1 MPNIG
6 AFIAWGIITALFI
19 PTGWLPNETL
29 AKLVGPMITYLL
41 PLLIGYTG
49 GRLVGGDRGGVV
61 GAITTMGVIVGADMP
76 MFLGAMIAGPLGGWA
91 IKHFD
96 RWVDGKIK
104 SGFEMLVNN
113 FSAGIIGMLLAI
125 LAFLGIGPLV
135 EVLSKLLA
143 AGVHV
148 MVTNNLL
155 PLASIFVEP
164 AKILFLNNAINHG
177 IFSPLGIQQATEA
190 GKSVFFLIEA
200 NPGPGMG
207 VLMAYM
213 FFGRGSAKQS
223 AGGAA
228 IIARIIVRDNWS
240 GDELARRLSVL
251 SIAFITALG
260 GGQFIGGLLS
270 QYSHWQMG
278 FVLMG
283 ATGLAILAL
292 MVTLPLEAGRAR
304 EPRPAMAATYF
315 AILRRPGFFWP
326 ACVGGLG
333 FATTV
338 TLQEVSPF
346 VMQQGFGLNVT
357 AFGALGLVIGVAYFS
372 GALTVNRTVARV
384 GGKKLMQTGSGI
396 VALATAAILLLWW
409 SGILAGLSGMA
420 LFIALYCLTI
430 FGQAV
435 LFPNSMAMAVSDAKE
450 YGAYAM
456 ALCGFLQQCLA
467 GVAAAGAVLLEHH
480 GLWALAIALLGLG
493 GWLMVKLRM

>member
-1 MPNIG
+1 MNKAACVKRSG
-6 AFIAWGIITALFI
+6 LWSI
-19 PTGWLPNETL
+19 PARTMTL
-29 AKLVGPMITYLL
+29 ACLLVFMAQMATTVYLPSL
-41 PLLIGYTG
+41 PTVMREL
-49 GRLVGGDRGGVV
+49 
-61 GAITTMGVIVGADMP
+61 
-76 MFLGAMIAGPLGGWA
+76 AMSRRAT
-91 IKHFD
+91 
-96 RWVDGKIK
+96 
-104 SGFEMLVNN
+104 E
-113 FSAGIIGMLLAI
+113 
-125 LAFLGIGPLV
+125 
-135 EVLSKLLA
+135 LSI
-143 AGVHV
+143 
-148 MVTNNLL
+148 
-155 PLASIFVEP
+155 SIFVIGAALP
-164 AKILFLNNAINHG
+164 VLFWGA
-177 IFSPLGIQQATEA
+177 AA
-190 GKSVFFLIEA
+190 DR
-200 NPGPGMG
+200 
-207 VLMAYM
+207 
-213 FFGRGSAKQS
+213 FGRRAPLTLSLLLFIGCSGLLALCSNGTQLLALRALQGVG

-260 GGQFIGGLLS
+260 GGQFVGGLLS

-292 MVTLPLEAGRAR
+292 MATLPLEAGRDR
-304 EPRPAMAATYF
+304 GPRPAMTATYF

-357 AFGALGLVIGVAYFS
+357 AFGALGLVIGIAYFS

-396 VALATAAILLLWW
+396 VALATVAILILWW
-409 SGILAGLSGMA
+409 SEILAGLSGMV

-480 GLWALAIALLGLG
+480 GLWALAIALLGLA

>member
-1 MPNIG
+1 M
-6 AFIAWGIITALFI
+6 
-19 PTGWLPNETL
+19 TL
-29 AKLVGPMITYLL
+29 ACLLVFMAQMATTVYLPSL
-41 PLLIGYTG
+41 PTVMREL
-49 GRLVGGDRGGVV
+49 
-61 GAITTMGVIVGADMP
+61 
-76 MFLGAMIAGPLGGWA
+76 AMSRRAT
-91 IKHFD
+91 
-96 RWVDGKIK
+96 
-104 SGFEMLVNN
+104 E
-113 FSAGIIGMLLAI
+113 
-125 LAFLGIGPLV
+125 
-135 EVLSKLLA
+135 LSI
-143 AGVHV
+143 
-148 MVTNNLL
+148 
-155 PLASIFVEP
+155 SIFVIGAALP
-164 AKILFLNNAINHG
+164 VLFWGAAADRFGRRAPLTLSLFLFIGCSGLLALCSNGTQLLA
-177 IFSPLGIQQATEA
+177 LRALQ
-190 GKSVFFLIEA
+190 
-200 NPGPGMG
+200 G
-207 VLMAYM
+207 V
-213 FFGRGSAKQS
+213 G

-292 MVTLPLEAGRAR
+292 MATLPLEAGSAR
-304 EPRPAMAATYF
+304 GPRPAMAATYF

-357 AFGALGLVIGVAYFS
+357 AFGALGLVIGIAYFS

-409 SGILAGLSGMA
+409 GGILAGLSGMA

-450 YGAYAM
+450 HGAYAM

>member
-1 MPNIG
+1 MTKAVCVKRSG
-6 AFIAWGIITALFI
+6 LWSI
-19 PTGWLPNETL
+19 PARTMTL
-29 AKLVGPMITYLL
+29 ACLLVFMAQMATTVYLPSL
-41 PLLIGYTG
+41 PTVMREL
-49 GRLVGGDRGGVV
+49 
-61 GAITTMGVIVGADMP
+61 
-76 MFLGAMIAGPLGGWA
+76 AMSRRAT
-91 IKHFD
+91 
-96 RWVDGKIK
+96 
-104 SGFEMLVNN
+104 E
-113 FSAGIIGMLLAI
+113 
-125 LAFLGIGPLV
+125 
-135 EVLSKLLA
+135 LSI
-143 AGVHV
+143 
-148 MVTNNLL
+148 
-155 PLASIFVEP
+155 SIFVIGAALP
-164 AKILFLNNAINHG
+164 VLFWGA
-177 IFSPLGIQQATEA
+177 AA
-190 GKSVFFLIEA
+190 DR
-200 NPGPGMG
+200 
-207 VLMAYM
+207 
-213 FFGRGSAKQS
+213 FGRRAPLTLSLLLFIGCSGLLALCSNGTQLLALRALQGVG

-260 GGQFIGGLLS
+260 GGQFVGGLLS

-292 MVTLPLEAGRAR
+292 MATLPLEAGRAGGV
-304 EPRPAMAATYF
+304 RPAMAATYF

-384 GGKKLMQTGSGI
+384 GGKKLMQAGSGI

-409 SGILAGLSGMA
+409 SGVLAGLSGMA

>member
-1 MPNIG
+1 MNKAVCVKRSG
-6 AFIAWGIITALFI
+6 LWSI
-19 PTGWLPNETL
+19 PARTMTL
-29 AKLVGPMITYLL
+29 ACLLVFMAQMATTVYLPSL
-41 PLLIGYTG
+41 PTVMREL
-49 GRLVGGDRGGVV
+49 
-61 GAITTMGVIVGADMP
+61 TMSRRAT
-76 MFLGAMIAGPLGGWA
+76 
-91 IKHFD
+91 
-96 RWVDGKIK
+96 
-104 SGFEMLVNN
+104 E
-113 FSAGIIGMLLAI
+113 
-125 LAFLGIGPLV
+125 
-135 EVLSKLLA
+135 LSI
-143 AGVHV
+143 
-148 MVTNNLL
+148 
-155 PLASIFVEP
+155 SIFVIGAALP
-164 AKILFLNNAINHG
+164 VLFWGAAADRFGRRAPLTLSLFLFIGCSGLLALCSNGAE
-177 IFSPLGIQQATEA
+177 LLTLRALQ
-190 GKSVFFLIEA
+190 
-200 NPGPGMG
+200 G
-207 VLMAYM
+207 V
-213 FFGRGSAKQS
+213 G

-278 FVLMG
+278 FVLMA
-283 ATGLAILAL
+283 ATGLTVLAL
-292 MVTLPLEAGRAR
+292 MATLPLEAGRAR
-304 EPRPAMAATYF
+304 GPRPAMAATYF

-357 AFGALGLVIGVAYFS
+357 AFGALGLVIGIAYFS

-409 SGILAGLSGMA
+409 SGVLAGLSGMA
-420 LFIALYCLTI
+420 VFIALYCLTI

-480 GLWALAIALLGLG
+480 GLWALAIALLGLA

>member
-1 MPNIG
+1 MNKAACVKRSG
-6 AFIAWGIITALFI
+6 LWSI
-19 PTGWLPNETL
+19 PARTMTL
-29 AKLVGPMITYLL
+29 ACLLVFMAQMATTVYLPSL
-41 PLLIGYTG
+41 PTVMREL
-49 GRLVGGDRGGVV
+49 
-61 GAITTMGVIVGADMP
+61 TMSRRAT
-76 MFLGAMIAGPLGGWA
+76 
-91 IKHFD
+91 
-96 RWVDGKIK
+96 
-104 SGFEMLVNN
+104 E
-113 FSAGIIGMLLAI
+113 
-125 LAFLGIGPLV
+125 
-135 EVLSKLLA
+135 LSI
-143 AGVHV
+143 
-148 MVTNNLL
+148 
-155 PLASIFVEP
+155 SIFVIGAALP
-164 AKILFLNNAINHG
+164 VLFWGAAADRFGRRAPLTLSLFLFIGCSGLLALCSNGAE
-177 IFSPLGIQQATEA
+177 LLTLRALQ
-190 GKSVFFLIEA
+190 
-200 NPGPGMG
+200 G
-207 VLMAYM
+207 V
-213 FFGRGSAKQS
+213 G

-278 FVLMG
+278 FVLMV
-283 ATGLAILAL
+283 ATGLTVLAL
-292 MVTLPLEAGRAR
+292 MATLPLEAGRAR
-304 EPRPAMAATYF
+304 GPRPAMAATYF

-357 AFGALGLVIGVAYFS
+357 AFGALGLVIGIAYFS

-420 LFIALYCLTI
+420 VFIALYCLTI

-480 GLWALAIALLGLG
+480 GLWALAIALLGLA

>member
-1 MPNIG
+1 MTKAVCVKRSG
-6 AFIAWGIITALFI
+6 LWSI
-19 PTGWLPNETL
+19 PARTMTL
-29 AKLVGPMITYLL
+29 ACLLVFMAQMATTVYLPSL
-41 PLLIGYTG
+41 PTVMREL
-49 GRLVGGDRGGVV
+49 
-61 GAITTMGVIVGADMP
+61 
-76 MFLGAMIAGPLGGWA
+76 AMSRRAT
-91 IKHFD
+91 
-96 RWVDGKIK
+96 
-104 SGFEMLVNN
+104 E
-113 FSAGIIGMLLAI
+113 
-125 LAFLGIGPLV
+125 
-135 EVLSKLLA
+135 LSI
-143 AGVHV
+143 
-148 MVTNNLL
+148 
-155 PLASIFVEP
+155 SIFVIGAALP
-164 AKILFLNNAINHG
+164 VLFWGA
-177 IFSPLGIQQATEA
+177 AA
-190 GKSVFFLIEA
+190 DR
-200 NPGPGMG
+200 
-207 VLMAYM
+207 
-213 FFGRGSAKQS
+213 FGRRAPLTLSLLLFIGSSGLLALCSNGAELLTLRALQGVG

-292 MVTLPLEAGRAR
+292 MATLPLEAGRAGDV
-304 EPRPAMAATYF
+304 RPAMAATYF

>member
-1 MPNIG
+1 M
-6 AFIAWGIITALFI
+6 
-19 PTGWLPNETL
+19 TL
-29 AKLVGPMITYLL
+29 AC
-41 PLLIGYTG
+41 LLIFM
-49 GRLVGGDRGGVV
+49 
-61 GAITTMGVIVGADMP
+61 AQMATTVYLPSLPTVMRE
-76 MFLGAMIAGPLGGWA
+76 LAMSRRAT
-91 IKHFD
+91 
-96 RWVDGKIK
+96 
-104 SGFEMLVNN
+104 E
-113 FSAGIIGMLLAI
+113 
-125 LAFLGIGPLV
+125 
-135 EVLSKLLA
+135 LSI
-143 AGVHV
+143 
-148 MVTNNLL
+148 
-155 PLASIFVEP
+155 SIFVIGAALP
-164 AKILFLNNAINHG
+164 VLFWGA
-177 IFSPLGIQQATEA
+177 AA
-190 GKSVFFLIEA
+190 DR
-200 NPGPGMG
+200 
-207 VLMAYM
+207 
-213 FFGRGSAKQS
+213 FGRRAPLTLSLLLFIGCSGLLALCSNGAQLLALRALQGVG

-260 GGQFIGGLLS
+260 GGQFVGGLLS

-292 MVTLPLEAGRAR
+292 MATLPLEAGRDR
-304 EPRPAMAATYF
+304 GPRPAMTATYF
-315 AILRRPGFFWP
+315 AILQRPGFFWP

-357 AFGALGLVIGVAYFS
+357 AFGALGLVIGIAYFS

-396 VALATAAILLLWW
+396 VALATVTILILWW

-480 GLWALAIALLGLG
+480 GLWALAIAVLGLA

>member
-1 MPNIG
+1 M
-6 AFIAWGIITALFI
+6 
-19 PTGWLPNETL
+19 TL
-29 AKLVGPMITYLL
+29 ACLLVFMAQMATTVYLPSL
-41 PLLIGYTG
+41 PTVMREL
-49 GRLVGGDRGGVV
+49 
-61 GAITTMGVIVGADMP
+61 
-76 MFLGAMIAGPLGGWA
+76 AMSRRAT
-91 IKHFD
+91 
-96 RWVDGKIK
+96 
-104 SGFEMLVNN
+104 E
-113 FSAGIIGMLLAI
+113 
-125 LAFLGIGPLV
+125 
-135 EVLSKLLA
+135 LSI
-143 AGVHV
+143 
-148 MVTNNLL
+148 
-155 PLASIFVEP
+155 SIFVIGAALP
-164 AKILFLNNAINHG
+164 VLFWGAAADRFGRRVPLTLSLFLFIGCSGLLALCSNGTQLLA
-177 IFSPLGIQQATEA
+177 LRALQ
-190 GKSVFFLIEA
+190 
-200 NPGPGMG
+200 G
-207 VLMAYM
+207 V
-213 FFGRGSAKQS
+213 G

-292 MVTLPLEAGRAR
+292 MATLPLEAGRAGGV
-304 EPRPAMAATYF
+304 RPAMAATYF

-450 YGAYAM
+450 HGAYAM

-480 GLWALAIALLGLG
+480 GLWALAIALLGLA

>member
-1 MPNIG
+1 M
-6 AFIAWGIITALFI
+6 
-19 PTGWLPNETL
+19 TL
-29 AKLVGPMITYLL
+29 ACLLVFMAQMATTVYLPSL
-41 PLLIGYTG
+41 PTVMREL
-49 GRLVGGDRGGVV
+49 
-61 GAITTMGVIVGADMP
+61 
-76 MFLGAMIAGPLGGWA
+76 AMSRRAT
-91 IKHFD
+91 
-96 RWVDGKIK
+96 
-104 SGFEMLVNN
+104 E
-113 FSAGIIGMLLAI
+113 
-125 LAFLGIGPLV
+125 
-135 EVLSKLLA
+135 LSI
-143 AGVHV
+143 
-148 MVTNNLL
+148 
-155 PLASIFVEP
+155 SIFVIGAALP
-164 AKILFLNNAINHG
+164 VLFWGAAADRFGRRVPLTLSLFLFIGCSGLLALCSNGTQLLA
-177 IFSPLGIQQATEA
+177 LRALQ
-190 GKSVFFLIEA
+190 
-200 NPGPGMG
+200 G
-207 VLMAYM
+207 V
-213 FFGRGSAKQS
+213 G

-260 GGQFIGGLLS
+260 GGQFVGGLLS

-292 MVTLPLEAGRAR
+292 MATLPLEAGRAR

-409 SGILAGLSGMA
+409 SGILAGLSGMT

-450 YGAYAM
+450 HGAYAM

-480 GLWALAIALLGLG
+480 GLWALAIALLGLA

>member
-1 MPNIG
+1 MTKAACVKRSG
-6 AFIAWGIITALFI
+6 LWSI
-19 PTGWLPNETL
+19 PARTMTL
-29 AKLVGPMITYLL
+29 ACLLVFMAQMATTVYLPSL
-41 PLLIGYTG
+41 PTVMREL
-49 GRLVGGDRGGVV
+49 
-61 GAITTMGVIVGADMP
+61 
-76 MFLGAMIAGPLGGWA
+76 AMSRRAT
-91 IKHFD
+91 
-96 RWVDGKIK
+96 
-104 SGFEMLVNN
+104 E
-113 FSAGIIGMLLAI
+113 
-125 LAFLGIGPLV
+125 
-135 EVLSKLLA
+135 LSI
-143 AGVHV
+143 
-148 MVTNNLL
+148 
-155 PLASIFVEP
+155 SIFVIGAALP
-164 AKILFLNNAINHG
+164 VLFWGAAADRFGRRAPLTLSLFLFIGCSGLLALCSNGAQ
-177 IFSPLGIQQATEA
+177 LLTLRALQ
-190 GKSVFFLIEA
+190 
-200 NPGPGMG
+200 G
-207 VLMAYM
+207 V
-213 FFGRGSAKQS
+213 G

-270 QYSHWQMG
+270 QYAHWQMG

-283 ATGLAILAL
+283 ATGLIILVL
-292 MVTLPLEAGRAR
+292 
-304 EPRPAMAATYF
+304 MAATYF

-346 VMQQGFGLNVT
+346 VMQQEFGLNVT

-372 GALTVNRTVARV
+372 GALTVNRTVAHL
-384 GGKKLMQTGSGI
+384 GGKKLMQAGSGI

-409 SGILAGLSGMA
+409 SGVLAGLSGMA

>member
-1 MPNIG
+1 M
-6 AFIAWGIITALFI
+6 
-19 PTGWLPNETL
+19 TL
-29 AKLVGPMITYLL
+29 ACLLVFMAQMATTVYLPSL
-41 PLLIGYTG
+41 PTVMREL
-49 GRLVGGDRGGVV
+49 
-61 GAITTMGVIVGADMP
+61 
-76 MFLGAMIAGPLGGWA
+76 AMSRRAT
-91 IKHFD
+91 
-96 RWVDGKIK
+96 
-104 SGFEMLVNN
+104 E
-113 FSAGIIGMLLAI
+113 
-125 LAFLGIGPLV
+125 
-135 EVLSKLLA
+135 LSI
-143 AGVHV
+143 
-148 MVTNNLL
+148 
-155 PLASIFVEP
+155 SIFVIGAALP
-164 AKILFLNNAINHG
+164 VLFWGAAADRFGRRAPLTLSLFLFIGCSGLLALCSNGAQ
-177 IFSPLGIQQATEA
+177 LLALRALQ
-190 GKSVFFLIEA
+190 
-200 NPGPGMG
+200 G
-207 VLMAYM
+207 V
-213 FFGRGSAKQS
+213 G

-260 GGQFIGGLLS
+260 GGQFVGGLLS

-292 MVTLPLEAGRAR
+292 MATLPLEAGRTR
-304 EPRPAMAATYF
+304 GPRPAMATTYF

-357 AFGALGLVIGVAYFS
+357 AFGALGLVIGIAYFS

-396 VALATAAILLLWW
+396 VALATVAILLLWW

-450 YGAYAM
+450 HGAYVM

-467 GVAAAGAVLLEHH
+467 GIAAAGAVLLEHH
-480 GLWALAIALLGLG
+480 GLWALAIALLGLA

>member
-1 MPNIG
+1 M
-6 AFIAWGIITALFI
+6 
-19 PTGWLPNETL
+19 TL
-29 AKLVGPMITYLL
+29 ACLLVFMAQMATTVYLPSL
-41 PLLIGYTG
+41 PTVMREL
-49 GRLVGGDRGGVV
+49 
-61 GAITTMGVIVGADMP
+61 
-76 MFLGAMIAGPLGGWA
+76 AMSRRAT
-91 IKHFD
+91 
-96 RWVDGKIK
+96 
-104 SGFEMLVNN
+104 E
-113 FSAGIIGMLLAI
+113 
-125 LAFLGIGPLV
+125 
-135 EVLSKLLA
+135 LSI
-143 AGVHV
+143 
-148 MVTNNLL
+148 
-155 PLASIFVEP
+155 SIFVIGAALP
-164 AKILFLNNAINHG
+164 VLFWGAAADRFGRRAPLTLSLFLFIGCSGLLALCSNGAQ
-177 IFSPLGIQQATEA
+177 LLTLRALQ
-190 GKSVFFLIEA
+190 
-200 NPGPGMG
+200 G
-207 VLMAYM
+207 V
-213 FFGRGSAKQS
+213 G

-270 QYSHWQMG
+270 QYAHWQMG

-283 ATGLAILAL
+283 ATGLIILAL
-292 MVTLPLEAGRAR
+292 MVTLPLEAGRAGGV
-304 EPRPAMAATYF
+304 RPAMAATYF

-346 VMQQGFGLNVT
+346 VMQQEFGLNVT

-372 GALTVNRTVARV
+372 GALTVNRTVARL
-384 GGKKLMQTGSGI
+384 GGIKLMQAGSGI

-409 SGILAGLSGMA
+409 SGVLAGLSGMA

>member
-1 MPNIG
+1 M
-6 AFIAWGIITALFI
+6 
-19 PTGWLPNETL
+19 TL
-29 AKLVGPMITYLL
+29 ACLLVFMVQMATTVYLPSL
-41 PLLIGYTG
+41 PTVMREL
-49 GRLVGGDRGGVV
+49 
-61 GAITTMGVIVGADMP
+61 
-76 MFLGAMIAGPLGGWA
+76 AMSRRAT
-91 IKHFD
+91 
-96 RWVDGKIK
+96 
-104 SGFEMLVNN
+104 E
-113 FSAGIIGMLLAI
+113 
-125 LAFLGIGPLV
+125 
-135 EVLSKLLA
+135 LSI
-143 AGVHV
+143 
-148 MVTNNLL
+148 
-155 PLASIFVEP
+155 SIFVIGAALP
-164 AKILFLNNAINHG
+164 VLFWGA
-177 IFSPLGIQQATEA
+177 AA
-190 GKSVFFLIEA
+190 DR
-200 NPGPGMG
+200 
-207 VLMAYM
+207 
-213 FFGRGSAKQS
+213 FGRRAPLTLSLLLFIGCSGLLALCSNGTQLLALRALQGVG

-260 GGQFIGGLLS
+260 GGQFVGGLLS

-292 MVTLPLEAGRAR
+292 MATLPLEAGRAR
-304 EPRPAMAATYF
+304 GPRPAMAATYF

>member
-1 MPNIG
+1 M
-6 AFIAWGIITALFI
+6 
-19 PTGWLPNETL
+19 TL
-29 AKLVGPMITYLL
+29 ACLLVFMAQMATTVYLPSL
-41 PLLIGYTG
+41 PTVMREL
-49 GRLVGGDRGGVV
+49 
-61 GAITTMGVIVGADMP
+61 
-76 MFLGAMIAGPLGGWA
+76 AMSRRAT
-91 IKHFD
+91 
-96 RWVDGKIK
+96 
-104 SGFEMLVNN
+104 E
-113 FSAGIIGMLLAI
+113 
-125 LAFLGIGPLV
+125 
-135 EVLSKLLA
+135 LSI
-143 AGVHV
+143 
-148 MVTNNLL
+148 
-155 PLASIFVEP
+155 SIFVIGAALP
-164 AKILFLNNAINHG
+164 VLFWGAAADRFGRRVPLTLSLFLFIGCSGLLALCSNGAQ
-177 IFSPLGIQQATEA
+177 LLTLRALQ
-190 GKSVFFLIEA
+190 
-200 NPGPGMG
+200 G
-207 VLMAYM
+207 V
-213 FFGRGSAKQS
+213 G

-270 QYSHWQMG
+270 QYAHWQMG

-283 ATGLAILAL
+283 ATGLIILVL
-292 MVTLPLEAGRAR
+292 MATLPLEAGRAGGV
-304 EPRPAMAATYF
+304 RPAMAATYF

-346 VMQQGFGLNVT
+346 VMQQEFGLNVT

-372 GALTVNRTVARV
+372 GALTVNRTVARL
-384 GGKKLMQTGSGI
+384 GGKKLMQAGSGI

-409 SGILAGLSGMA
+409 SGVLAGLSGMA

>member
-1 MPNIG
+1 M
-6 AFIAWGIITALFI
+6 
-19 PTGWLPNETL
+19 TL
-29 AKLVGPMITYLL
+29 ACLLVFMAQMATTVYLPSL
-41 PLLIGYTG
+41 PTVMREL
-49 GRLVGGDRGGVV
+49 
-61 GAITTMGVIVGADMP
+61 
-76 MFLGAMIAGPLGGWA
+76 AMSRRAT
-91 IKHFD
+91 
-96 RWVDGKIK
+96 
-104 SGFEMLVNN
+104 E
-113 FSAGIIGMLLAI
+113 
-125 LAFLGIGPLV
+125 
-135 EVLSKLLA
+135 LSI
-143 AGVHV
+143 
-148 MVTNNLL
+148 
-155 PLASIFVEP
+155 SIFVIGAALP
-164 AKILFLNNAINHG
+164 VLFWGA
-177 IFSPLGIQQATEA
+177 AA
-190 GKSVFFLIEA
+190 DR
-200 NPGPGMG
+200 
-207 VLMAYM
+207 
-213 FFGRGSAKQS
+213 FGRRAPLTLSLLLFIGCSGLLALCSNGAQLLVLRALQGVG

-260 GGQFIGGLLS
+260 GGQFVGGLLS

-292 MVTLPLEAGRAR
+292 MATLPLEAGRDR
-304 EPRPAMAATYF
+304 GPRPAMTATYF
-315 AILRRPGFFWP
+315 AILQRPGFFWP

-357 AFGALGLVIGVAYFS
+357 AFGALGLVIGIAYFS

-396 VALATAAILLLWW
+396 VALATVAILILWW

-480 GLWALAIALLGLG
+480 GLWALAIAVLGLA

>member
-1 MPNIG
+1 M
-6 AFIAWGIITALFI
+6 
-19 PTGWLPNETL
+19 TL
-29 AKLVGPMITYLL
+29 ACLLVFMAQMATTVYLPSL
-41 PLLIGYTG
+41 PTVMHEL
-49 GRLVGGDRGGVV
+49 
-61 GAITTMGVIVGADMP
+61 
-76 MFLGAMIAGPLGGWA
+76 AMSRRAT
-91 IKHFD
+91 
-96 RWVDGKIK
+96 
-104 SGFEMLVNN
+104 E
-113 FSAGIIGMLLAI
+113 
-125 LAFLGIGPLV
+125 
-135 EVLSKLLA
+135 LSI
-143 AGVHV
+143 
-148 MVTNNLL
+148 
-155 PLASIFVEP
+155 SIFVIGAALP
-164 AKILFLNNAINHG
+164 VLFWGA
-177 IFSPLGIQQATEA
+177 AA
-190 GKSVFFLIEA
+190 DR
-200 NPGPGMG
+200 
-207 VLMAYM
+207 
-213 FFGRGSAKQS
+213 FGRRAPLMLSLLLFIGCSGLLALCSNGTQLLTLRALQGVG

-260 GGQFIGGLLS
+260 GGQFVGGLLS

-283 ATGLAILAL
+283 VTGLAILAL
-292 MVTLPLEAGRAR
+292 MATLPLEAGRACG
-304 EPRPAMAATYF
+304 PRPAMAATYF

-326 ACVGGLG
+326 TCAGGLG

-338 TLQEVSPF
+338 MLQEVSPF

-357 AFGALGLVIGVAYFS
+357 AFGALGLVLGIAYFS

-409 SGILAGLSGMA
+409 SDILAGLSGMA

-456 ALCGFLQQCLA
+456 ALCGFLQQSLA

-480 GLWALAIALLGLG
+480 GLWALAIALLGLA

>member
-1 MPNIG
+1 MTKAVCVKRSG
-6 AFIAWGIITALFI
+6 LWSI
-19 PTGWLPNETL
+19 PARTMTL
-29 AKLVGPMITYLL
+29 ACLLVFMAQMATTVYLPSL
-41 PLLIGYTG
+41 PTVMREL
-49 GRLVGGDRGGVV
+49 
-61 GAITTMGVIVGADMP
+61 
-76 MFLGAMIAGPLGGWA
+76 AMSRRAT
-91 IKHFD
+91 
-96 RWVDGKIK
+96 
-104 SGFEMLVNN
+104 E
-113 FSAGIIGMLLAI
+113 
-125 LAFLGIGPLV
+125 
-135 EVLSKLLA
+135 LSI
-143 AGVHV
+143 
-148 MVTNNLL
+148 
-155 PLASIFVEP
+155 SIFVIGAALP
-164 AKILFLNNAINHG
+164 VLFWGA
-177 IFSPLGIQQATEA
+177 AA
-190 GKSVFFLIEA
+190 DR
-200 NPGPGMG
+200 
-207 VLMAYM
+207 
-213 FFGRGSAKQS
+213 FGRRAPLTLSLLLFIGCSGLLALCSNGTQLLALRALQGVG

-260 GGQFIGGLLS
+260 GGQFVGGLLS

-304 EPRPAMAATYF
+304 GPRPAMAATYF

-420 LFIALYCLTI
+420 VFIALYCLTI

-450 YGAYAM
+450 HGAYAM

-480 GLWALAIALLGLG
+480 GLWALAIALLGLA

>member
-1 MPNIG
+1 MTKAVCVKRSG
-6 AFIAWGIITALFI
+6 LWSI
-19 PTGWLPNETL
+19 PARTMTL
-29 AKLVGPMITYLL
+29 ACLLVFMAQMATTVYLPSL
-41 PLLIGYTG
+41 PTVMREL
-49 GRLVGGDRGGVV
+49 
-61 GAITTMGVIVGADMP
+61 
-76 MFLGAMIAGPLGGWA
+76 AMSRRAT
-91 IKHFD
+91 
-96 RWVDGKIK
+96 
-104 SGFEMLVNN
+104 E
-113 FSAGIIGMLLAI
+113 
-125 LAFLGIGPLV
+125 
-135 EVLSKLLA
+135 LSI
-143 AGVHV
+143 
-148 MVTNNLL
+148 
-155 PLASIFVEP
+155 SIFVIGAALP
-164 AKILFLNNAINHG
+164 VLFWGA
-177 IFSPLGIQQATEA
+177 AA
-190 GKSVFFLIEA
+190 DR
-200 NPGPGMG
+200 
-207 VLMAYM
+207 
-213 FFGRGSAKQS
+213 FGRRAPLTLSLLLFIGCSGLLALCSNGTQLLALRALQGVG

-292 MVTLPLEAGRAR
+292 MATLPLEAGRAR
-304 EPRPAMAATYF
+304 GPRPAMAATYF

-450 YGAYAM
+450 HGAYAM

-480 GLWALAIALLGLG
+480 GLWALAIALLGLA

>member
-1 MPNIG
+1 M
-6 AFIAWGIITALFI
+6 
-19 PTGWLPNETL
+19 TL
-29 AKLVGPMITYLL
+29 ACLLVFMAQMATTVYLPSL
-41 PLLIGYTG
+41 PTVMREL
-49 GRLVGGDRGGVV
+49 
-61 GAITTMGVIVGADMP
+61 
-76 MFLGAMIAGPLGGWA
+76 AMSRRAT
-91 IKHFD
+91 
-96 RWVDGKIK
+96 
-104 SGFEMLVNN
+104 E
-113 FSAGIIGMLLAI
+113 
-125 LAFLGIGPLV
+125 
-135 EVLSKLLA
+135 LSI
-143 AGVHV
+143 
-148 MVTNNLL
+148 
-155 PLASIFVEP
+155 SIFVIGAALP
-164 AKILFLNNAINHG
+164 VLFWGA
-177 IFSPLGIQQATEA
+177 AA
-190 GKSVFFLIEA
+190 DR
-200 NPGPGMG
+200 
-207 VLMAYM
+207 
-213 FFGRGSAKQS
+213 FGRRAPLTLSLLLFIGCSGLLALCSNGAQLLALRALQGVG

-260 GGQFIGGLLS
+260 GGQFVGGLLS

-292 MVTLPLEAGRAR
+292 MATLPLEAGRDR
-304 EPRPAMAATYF
+304 GPRPAMTATYF
-315 AILRRPGFFWP
+315 AILQRPGFFWP

-357 AFGALGLVIGVAYFS
+357 AFGALGLVIGIAYFS

-396 VALATAAILLLWW
+396 VALATVAILILWW

-480 GLWALAIALLGLG
+480 GLWALAIAVLGLA

>member
-1 MPNIG
+1 M
-6 AFIAWGIITALFI
+6 
-19 PTGWLPNETL
+19 TL
-29 AKLVGPMITYLL
+29 ACLLVFMAQMATTVYLPSL
-41 PLLIGYTG
+41 PTLMREL
-49 GRLVGGDRGGVV
+49 
-61 GAITTMGVIVGADMP
+61 
-76 MFLGAMIAGPLGGWA
+76 AMSRRAT
-91 IKHFD
+91 
-96 RWVDGKIK
+96 
-104 SGFEMLVNN
+104 E
-113 FSAGIIGMLLAI
+113 
-125 LAFLGIGPLV
+125 
-135 EVLSKLLA
+135 LSI
-143 AGVHV
+143 
-148 MVTNNLL
+148 
-155 PLASIFVEP
+155 SIFVIGAALP
-164 AKILFLNNAINHG
+164 VLFWGA
-177 IFSPLGIQQATEA
+177 AA
-190 GKSVFFLIEA
+190 DR
-200 NPGPGMG
+200 
-207 VLMAYM
+207 
-213 FFGRGSAKQS
+213 FGRRAPLTLSLLFFIGCSGLLALCSNGTQLLALRALQGVG

-292 MVTLPLEAGRAR
+292 MATLPLEAGRAR

-396 VALATAAILLLWW
+396 VALATVAILLLWW
-409 SGILAGLSGMA
+409 SGILAGLSGMT

-450 YGAYAM
+450 HGAYAM
-456 ALCGFLQQCLA
+456 ALCGFLQQGLA

-480 GLWALAIALLGLG
+480 GLWALAIALLGLA

>member
-1 MPNIG
+1 M
-6 AFIAWGIITALFI
+6 
-19 PTGWLPNETL
+19 TL
-29 AKLVGPMITYLL
+29 ACLLVFMAQMATTVYLPSL
-41 PLLIGYTG
+41 PTVMREL
-49 GRLVGGDRGGVV
+49 
-61 GAITTMGVIVGADMP
+61 
-76 MFLGAMIAGPLGGWA
+76 AMSRRAT
-91 IKHFD
+91 
-96 RWVDGKIK
+96 
-104 SGFEMLVNN
+104 E
-113 FSAGIIGMLLAI
+113 
-125 LAFLGIGPLV
+125 
-135 EVLSKLLA
+135 LSI
-143 AGVHV
+143 
-148 MVTNNLL
+148 
-155 PLASIFVEP
+155 SIFVIGAALP
-164 AKILFLNNAINHG
+164 VLFWGAAADRFGRRAPLTLSLFLFIGCSGLLALCSNGAQ
-177 IFSPLGIQQATEA
+177 LLTLRALQ
-190 GKSVFFLIEA
+190 
-200 NPGPGMG
+200 G
-207 VLMAYM
+207 V
-213 FFGRGSAKQS
+213 G

-260 GGQFIGGLLS
+260 SGQFIGGLLS
-270 QYSHWQMG
+270 QYAHWQMG

-283 ATGLAILAL
+283 ATGLIILAL
-292 MVTLPLEAGRAR
+292 MATLPLEAGRAGGV
-304 EPRPAMAATYF
+304 RPAMAATYF

-346 VMQQGFGLNVT
+346 VMQQEFGLNVT

-372 GALTVNRTVARV
+372 GALTVNRTVARL
-384 GGKKLMQTGSGI
+384 GGKKLMQAGSGI

-409 SGILAGLSGMA
+409 SGVLAGLSGMA

>member
-1 MPNIG
+1 M
-6 AFIAWGIITALFI
+6 
-19 PTGWLPNETL
+19 TL
-29 AKLVGPMITYLL
+29 ACLLVFMAQMATTVYLPSL
-41 PLLIGYTG
+41 PTVMREL
-49 GRLVGGDRGGVV
+49 
-61 GAITTMGVIVGADMP
+61 
-76 MFLGAMIAGPLGGWA
+76 AMSRRAT
-91 IKHFD
+91 
-96 RWVDGKIK
+96 
-104 SGFEMLVNN
+104 E
-113 FSAGIIGMLLAI
+113 
-125 LAFLGIGPLV
+125 
-135 EVLSKLLA
+135 LSI
-143 AGVHV
+143 
-148 MVTNNLL
+148 
-155 PLASIFVEP
+155 SIFVIGAALP
-164 AKILFLNNAINHG
+164 VLFWGA
-177 IFSPLGIQQATEA
+177 AA
-190 GKSVFFLIEA
+190 DR
-200 NPGPGMG
+200 
-207 VLMAYM
+207 
-213 FFGRGSAKQS
+213 FGRRAPLTLSLLLFIGSSGLLALCSNGAELLTLRALQGVG

-292 MVTLPLEAGRAR
+292 MATLPLEAGRAR
-304 EPRPAMAATYF
+304 GPRPAMAATYF

-450 YGAYAM
+450 HGAYAM

-480 GLWALAIALLGLG
+480 GLWALAIALLGLA

>member
-1 MPNIG
+1 M
-6 AFIAWGIITALFI
+6 
-19 PTGWLPNETL
+19 TL
-29 AKLVGPMITYLL
+29 ACLLVFMAQMATTVYLPSL
-41 PLLIGYTG
+41 PTVMREL
-49 GRLVGGDRGGVV
+49 
-61 GAITTMGVIVGADMP
+61 
-76 MFLGAMIAGPLGGWA
+76 AMSRRAT
-91 IKHFD
+91 
-96 RWVDGKIK
+96 
-104 SGFEMLVNN
+104 E
-113 FSAGIIGMLLAI
+113 
-125 LAFLGIGPLV
+125 
-135 EVLSKLLA
+135 LSI
-143 AGVHV
+143 
-148 MVTNNLL
+148 
-155 PLASIFVEP
+155 SIFVIGAALP
-164 AKILFLNNAINHG
+164 VLFWGAAADRFGRRAPLTLSLFLFIGCSGLLALCSNGAQ
-177 IFSPLGIQQATEA
+177 LLTLRALQ
-190 GKSVFFLIEA
+190 
-200 NPGPGMG
+200 G
-207 VLMAYM
+207 V
-213 FFGRGSAKQS
+213 G

-270 QYSHWQMG
+270 QYAHWQMG

-283 ATGLAILAL
+283 ATGLIILAL
-292 MVTLPLEAGRAR
+292 MATLPLEVGRAGGV
-304 EPRPAMAATYF
+304 RPAMAATYF

-346 VMQQGFGLNVT
+346 VMQQEFGLNVT

-372 GALTVNRTVARV
+372 GALTVNRTVARL
-384 GGKKLMQTGSGI
+384 GGKKLMQAGSGI
-396 VALATAAILLLWW
+396 VALATVAILLLWW
-409 SGILAGLSGMA
+409 SGVLAGLSGMA

>member
-1 MPNIG
+1 M
-6 AFIAWGIITALFI
+6 
-19 PTGWLPNETL
+19 TL
-29 AKLVGPMITYLL
+29 ACLLVFMAQMATTVYLPSL
-41 PLLIGYTG
+41 PTVMREL
-49 GRLVGGDRGGVV
+49 
-61 GAITTMGVIVGADMP
+61 
-76 MFLGAMIAGPLGGWA
+76 AMSRRAT
-91 IKHFD
+91 
-96 RWVDGKIK
+96 
-104 SGFEMLVNN
+104 E
-113 FSAGIIGMLLAI
+113 
-125 LAFLGIGPLV
+125 
-135 EVLSKLLA
+135 LSI
-143 AGVHV
+143 
-148 MVTNNLL
+148 
-155 PLASIFVEP
+155 SIFVIGAALP
-164 AKILFLNNAINHG
+164 VLFWGAAADRFGRRAPLTLSLFLFIGCSGLLALCSNGAQ
-177 IFSPLGIQQATEA
+177 LLTLRALQ
-190 GKSVFFLIEA
+190 
-200 NPGPGMG
+200 G
-207 VLMAYM
+207 V
-213 FFGRGSAKQS
+213 G

-270 QYSHWQMG
+270 QYAHWQMG

-283 ATGLAILAL
+283 ATGLIILVL
-292 MVTLPLEAGRAR
+292 MATLPLEAGRAGGV
-304 EPRPAMAATYF
+304 RPAMAATYF

-346 VMQQGFGLNVT
+346 VMQQEFGLNVT

-372 GALTVNRTVARV
+372 GALMVNRTVARL
-384 GGKKLMQTGSGI
+384 GGKKLMQAGSGI

-409 SGILAGLSGMA
+409 SGVLAGLSGMA

>member
-1 MPNIG
+1 MTKAACVKRSG
-6 AFIAWGIITALFI
+6 LWSI
-19 PTGWLPNETL
+19 PARTMTL
-29 AKLVGPMITYLL
+29 ACLLVFMAQMATTVYLPSL
-41 PLLIGYTG
+41 PTVMREL
-49 GRLVGGDRGGVV
+49 
-61 GAITTMGVIVGADMP
+61 
-76 MFLGAMIAGPLGGWA
+76 AMSRRAT
-91 IKHFD
+91 
-96 RWVDGKIK
+96 
-104 SGFEMLVNN
+104 E
-113 FSAGIIGMLLAI
+113 
-125 LAFLGIGPLV
+125 
-135 EVLSKLLA
+135 LSI
-143 AGVHV
+143 
-148 MVTNNLL
+148 
-155 PLASIFVEP
+155 SIFVIGAALP
-164 AKILFLNNAINHG
+164 VLFWGAAADRFGRRAPLTLSLFLFIGCSGLLALCSNGAQ
-177 IFSPLGIQQATEA
+177 LLALRALQ
-190 GKSVFFLIEA
+190 
-200 NPGPGMG
+200 G
-207 VLMAYM
+207 V
-213 FFGRGSAKQS
+213 G

-260 GGQFIGGLLS
+260 GGQFVGGLLS

-292 MVTLPLEAGRAR
+292 MATLPLEAGRTR
-304 EPRPAMAATYF
+304 GPRPAMAATYF

-357 AFGALGLVIGVAYFS
+357 AFGALGLVIGIAYFS

-396 VALATAAILLLWW
+396 VALATVAILLLWW

-450 YGAYAM
+450 HGAYAM
-456 ALCGFLQQCLA
+456 
-467 GVAAAGAVLLEHH
+467 
-480 GLWALAIALLGLG
+480 AIALLGLA

>member
-1 MPNIG
+1 MTKADCAKRSG
-6 AFIAWGIITALFI
+6 LWSI
-19 PTGWLPNETL
+19 PARTMTL
-29 AKLVGPMITYLL
+29 ACLLVFMAQMATTVYLPSL
-41 PLLIGYTG
+41 PTLMREL
-49 GRLVGGDRGGVV
+49 
-61 GAITTMGVIVGADMP
+61 
-76 MFLGAMIAGPLGGWA
+76 AMSRRAT
-91 IKHFD
+91 
-96 RWVDGKIK
+96 
-104 SGFEMLVNN
+104 E
-113 FSAGIIGMLLAI
+113 
-125 LAFLGIGPLV
+125 
-135 EVLSKLLA
+135 LSI
-143 AGVHV
+143 
-148 MVTNNLL
+148 
-155 PLASIFVEP
+155 SIFVIGAALP
-164 AKILFLNNAINHG
+164 VLFWGA
-177 IFSPLGIQQATEA
+177 AA
-190 GKSVFFLIEA
+190 DR
-200 NPGPGMG
+200 
-207 VLMAYM
+207 
-213 FFGRGSAKQS
+213 FGRRAPLTLSLLFFIGCSGLLALCSNGTQLLALRALQGVG

-292 MVTLPLEAGRAR
+292 MATLPLEAGRAR

-396 VALATAAILLLWW
+396 VALATVAILLLWW
-409 SGILAGLSGMA
+409 SGILAGLSGMT

-450 YGAYAM
+450 HGAYAM

-480 GLWALAIALLGLG
+480 GLWALAIALLGLA

>member
-1 MPNIG
+1 MTKADCVKRSG
-6 AFIAWGIITALFI
+6 LWRI
-19 PTGWLPNETL
+19 PARTMTL
-29 AKLVGPMITYLL
+29 ACLLVFMAQMATTVYLPSL
-41 PLLIGYTG
+41 PTVMREL
-49 GRLVGGDRGGVV
+49 
-61 GAITTMGVIVGADMP
+61 
-76 MFLGAMIAGPLGGWA
+76 AMSRRAT
-91 IKHFD
+91 
-96 RWVDGKIK
+96 
-104 SGFEMLVNN
+104 E
-113 FSAGIIGMLLAI
+113 
-125 LAFLGIGPLV
+125 
-135 EVLSKLLA
+135 LSI
-143 AGVHV
+143 
-148 MVTNNLL
+148 
-155 PLASIFVEP
+155 SIFVIGAALP
-164 AKILFLNNAINHG
+164 VLFWGA
-177 IFSPLGIQQATEA
+177 AA
-190 GKSVFFLIEA
+190 DR
-200 NPGPGMG
+200 
-207 VLMAYM
+207 
-213 FFGRGSAKQS
+213 FGRRAPLTLSLLLFIGCSGLLALCSNGTQLLALRALQGVG

-283 ATGLAILAL
+283 ATGLIILAL
-292 MVTLPLEAGRAR
+292 MATLPLAAGRAGGV
-304 EPRPAMAATYF
+304 RPAMAATYF

-372 GALTVNRTVARV
+372 GALPVNRTVARV
-384 GGKKLMQTGSGI
+384 GGKKLMQAGSGI

-450 YGAYAM
+450 HGAYAM

-480 GLWALAIALLGLG
+480 GLWALAIALLGLA

>member
-1 MPNIG
+1 M
-6 AFIAWGIITALFI
+6 
-19 PTGWLPNETL
+19 TL
-29 AKLVGPMITYLL
+29 ACLLVFMAQMATTVYLPSL
-41 PLLIGYTG
+41 PTVMREL
-49 GRLVGGDRGGVV
+49 
-61 GAITTMGVIVGADMP
+61 
-76 MFLGAMIAGPLGGWA
+76 AMSRRAT
-91 IKHFD
+91 
-96 RWVDGKIK
+96 
-104 SGFEMLVNN
+104 E
-113 FSAGIIGMLLAI
+113 
-125 LAFLGIGPLV
+125 
-135 EVLSKLLA
+135 LSI
-143 AGVHV
+143 
-148 MVTNNLL
+148 
-155 PLASIFVEP
+155 SIFVIGAALP
-164 AKILFLNNAINHG
+164 VLFWGAAADRFGRRAPLTLSLFLFIGCSGLLALCSNGAQ
-177 IFSPLGIQQATEA
+177 LLTLRALQ
-190 GKSVFFLIEA
+190 
-200 NPGPGMG
+200 G
-207 VLMAYM
+207 V
-213 FFGRGSAKQS
+213 G

-270 QYSHWQMG
+270 QYAHWQMG

-283 ATGLAILAL
+283 ATGLIILVL
-292 MVTLPLEAGRAR
+292 MATLPLEAGRAGGV
-304 EPRPAMAATYF
+304 RPAMAATNF

-346 VMQQGFGLNVT
+346 VMQQEFGLNVT

-372 GALTVNRTVARV
+372 GALTVNRTVAHL
-384 GGKKLMQTGSGI
+384 GGKKLMQAGSGI

-409 SGILAGLSGMA
+409 SGVLAGLSGMA